1 MILDDYK
8 PFEDDGRPLTTG
20 QQQHTQPPTFSEA
33 NLAGQMQQQIPA
45 YNQSAQ
51 ANQVYGAAPQISTA
65 ELQVSAQRST
75 FVSFNIQNLEIYIF
89 SLLF

>member
-8 PFEDDGRPLTTG
+8 PFEDEGKPKPAG
-20 QQQHTQPPTFSEA
+20 QNTQQPPTFNEA
-33 NLAGQMQQQIPA
+33 TLTGHMQPQIPP

-65 ELQVSAQRST
+65 ELQVRP
-75 FVSFNIQNLEIYIF
+75 
-89 SLLF
+89 